1 LSVEA
6 ELKRA
11 VRRLNLILIVLAV
24 ELIPIALLAIYFL
37 AMFLSH
43 PLLPQGIEATIAR
56 QELVISMEREGRLC
70 A

>member
-11 VRRLNLILIVLAV
+11 VKRLNLILIVLTI
-24 ELIPIALLAIYFL
+24 ELVPITLLAIYFL

-43 PLLPQGIEATIAR
+43 PLAPSGD
-56 QELVISMEREGRLC
+56 
-70 A
+70 